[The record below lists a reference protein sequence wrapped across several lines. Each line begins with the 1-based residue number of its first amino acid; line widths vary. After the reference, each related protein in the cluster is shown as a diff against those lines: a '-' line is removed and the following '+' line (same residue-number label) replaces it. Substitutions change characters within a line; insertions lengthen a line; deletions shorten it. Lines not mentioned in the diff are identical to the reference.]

1 MINLHN
7 EESVIIEINFNIF
20 ILAANHQHTLLN
32 KYSKNKSPAC
42 SGALCRSNLG
52 PKDKIVEFSLKL
64 PLAAVIAN
72 TYAVFLLS
80 VWRD

>member
-32 KYSKNKSPAC
+32 KYRKNKSPAC
-42 SGALCRSNLG
+42 SGLYADQTWDQRI
-52 PKDKIVEFSLKL
+52 KSL
-64 PLAAVIAN
+64 N
-72 TYAVFLLS
+72 F
-80 VWRD
+80 R